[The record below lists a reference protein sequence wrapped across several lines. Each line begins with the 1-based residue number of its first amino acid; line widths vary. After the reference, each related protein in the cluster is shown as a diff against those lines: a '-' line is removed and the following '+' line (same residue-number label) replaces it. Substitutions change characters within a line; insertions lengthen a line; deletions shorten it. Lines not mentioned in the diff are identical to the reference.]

1 MITTYCD
8 VVFSKGVYI
17 MSNMLEQ
24 AIIDAEALKEA
35 AQKSAQE
42 TIIEHYAD
50 DIRSAVEKIL
60 EQDEMEFDLAGDDE
74 AQLTVEEDT
83 GDAVVEQLPSSVT
96 ADESEYVTLD
106 LDQLEE
112 MMAAEIEEEGDL
124 DAAEMSSREELAEE
138 VEDDIVE
145 LDENVIRALLED
157 EDVEVEELEEEATS
171 DEDVETLE
179 EAEEEDD
186 DDPRDDAGGGHLDY
200 KTAKDRPDF
209 PYKEHKQLQDDNKS
223 LLAEQKKFQKRIQ
236 LLEGKVEKYRTLINS
251 MKDKLE
257 EVNLSNA
264 KLLYQNRVLDSISLN
279 ERQKDKIVETI
290 SNAKT
295 VEETKIIFETL
306 QSAVGSASTP
316 KPKSLNEVVTKRS
329 SAFLPRKEE
338 KRTDPFIDR
347 MKLLAGLKNN

>member
-83 GDAVVEQLPSSVT
+83 GEAVVEQLPSSVT

-112 MMAAEIEEEGDL
+112 MMAAEIKEEGDL

-138 VEDDIVE
+138 VEDDIEIE

-179 EAEEEDD
+179 EEEESDEDVVVEAAEEV
-186 DDPRDDAGGGHLDY
+186 
-200 KTAKDRPDF
+200 
-209 PYKEHKQLQDDNKS
+209 DNKAATEEA
-223 LLAEQKKFQKRIQ
+223 LNNLKEVYEKKIEQLNKKLQKETKRS
-236 LLEGKVEKYRTLINS
+236 EKYRTLINS

-347 MKLLAGLKNN
+347 MKLLAGLNNN

>member
-1 MITTYCD
+1 
-8 VVFSKGVYI
+8 
-17 MSNMLEQ
+17 MSHMLEQ

-96 ADESEYVTLD
+96 TDESEYVTLD

-112 MMAAEIEEEGDL
+112 MMAVEIEEEGDL

-138 VEDDIVE
+138 VEDDIEIE

-157 EDVEVEELEEEATS
+157 EDIEVEELEEEATS

-179 EAEEEDD
+179 EAEDVEELEEEKKEMVDHD
-186 DDPRDDAGGGHLDY
+186 DDPDTPKVPNYAADGKG
-200 KTAKDRPDF
+200 TKDLK
-209 PYKEHKQLQDDNKS
+209 KESLEIESLKETYEKKIEQLNKK
-223 LLAEQKKFQKRIQ
+223 LQKETKRS
-236 LLEGKVEKYRTLINS
+236 EKYRTLINS

-338 KRTDPFIDR
+338 KRSDPFIDR

>member
-1 MITTYCD
+1 
-8 VVFSKGVYI
+8 
-17 MSNMLEQ
+17 MSHMLEQ

-74 AQLTVEEDT
+74 AQLTVEEGADE
-83 GDAVVEQLPSSVT
+83 AVVEQLPSSVT
-96 ADESEYVTLD
+96 TDESEYVTLD

-112 MMAAEIEEEGDL
+112 MMAVEIEEEGDL

-138 VEDDIVE
+138 VEDDIEIE

-179 EAEEEDD
+179 EEEESDEDVVVEAAEEV
-186 DDPRDDAGGGHLDY
+186 
-200 KTAKDRPDF
+200 
-209 PYKEHKQLQDDNKS
+209 DNKAATEEA
-223 LLAEQKKFQKRIQ
+223 LNNLKEVYEKKIEQLNKKLQKETKRS
-236 LLEGKVEKYRTLINS
+236 EKYRTLINS

-264 KLLYQNRVLDSISLN
+264 KLLYQNRVLDSVSLN

-338 KRTDPFIDR
+338 KRSDPFIDR

>member
-1 MITTYCD
+1 
-8 VVFSKGVYI
+8 
-17 MSNMLEQ
+17 MSHMLEQ

-74 AQLTVEEDT
+74 AQLTVEEGADE
-83 GDAVVEQLPSSVT
+83 AVVEQLPSSVT
-96 ADESEYVTLD
+96 TDESEYVTLD

-138 VEDDIVE
+138 VEDDIEIE

-157 EDVEVEELEEEATS
+157 EDIEVEELEEEATS

-179 EAEEEDD
+179 EAEDVEELEEEKKEMVDHD
-186 DDPRDDAGGGHLDY
+186 DDPDTPKIPNYAADGKGTKDLKKESLEIESLKEVY
-200 KTAKDRPDF
+200 EKKIEQLNKKLQKEAKR
-209 PYKEHKQLQDDNKS
+209 S
-223 LLAEQKKFQKRIQ
+223 
-236 LLEGKVEKYRTLINS
+236 EKYRTLINS

-264 KLLYQNRVLDSISLN
+264 KLLYQNRVLDSVSLN

-306 QSAVGSASTP
+306 QSAVGSAVTH

-338 KRTDPFIDR
+338 KRSDPFIER
-347 MKLLAGLKNN
+347 MKLLAGLKK

>member
-1 MITTYCD
+1 
-8 VVFSKGVYI
+8 

-35 AQKSAQE
+35 AQQNAQE
-42 TIIEHYAD
+42 AVIEHYAD
-50 DIRSAVEKIL
+50 DIRAAVEKIL
-60 EQDEMEFDLAGDDE
+60 EQEETEIDLEADFVADE
-74 AQLTVEEDT
+74 AQLTVEEGTDEP
-83 GDAVVEQLPSSVT
+83 VVEQLPSSVT
-96 ADESEYVTLD
+96 TDESEYVTLD

-124 DAAEMSSREELAEE
+124 DAAEMSSREELAEK
-138 VEDDIVE
+138 VEDDIEIE

-157 EDVEVEELEEEATS
+157 EDIEVEELEEEATS

-179 EAEEEDD
+179 EEEESDEDVVVEAAEEV
-186 DDPRDDAGGGHLDY
+186 
-200 KTAKDRPDF
+200 
-209 PYKEHKQLQDDNKS
+209 DNKAATEEA
-223 LLAEQKKFQKRIQ
+223 LNNLKEVYEKKIEQLNKKLQKETKRS
-236 LLEGKVEKYRTLINS
+236 EKYRTLINS

-329 SAFLPRKEE
+329 SAFLPRREE
-338 KRTDPFIDR
+338 KRNDPFIER

>member
-1 MITTYCD
+1 
-8 VVFSKGVYI
+8 

-83 GDAVVEQLPSSVT
+83 GEAVVEQLPSSVT
-96 ADESEYVTLD
+96 TDESEYVTLD

-124 DAAEMSSREELAEE
+124 DAADMSSREELAEE
-138 VEDDIVE
+138 VEDDIEIE

-179 EAEEEDD
+179 EEEESDEDVVVEAAEEV
-186 DDPRDDAGGGHLDY
+186 
-200 KTAKDRPDF
+200 
-209 PYKEHKQLQDDNKS
+209 DNKAATEEA
-223 LLAEQKKFQKRIQ
+223 LNNLKEVYEKKIEQLNKKLQKETKRS
-236 LLEGKVEKYRTLINS
+236 EKYRTLINS

-347 MKLLAGLKNN
+347 MKLLAGLNNN

>member
-1 MITTYCD
+1 MKR
-8 VVFSKGVYI
+8 VP
-17 MSNMLEQ
+17 
-24 AIIDAEALKEA
+24 
-35 AQKSAQE
+35 
-42 TIIEHYAD
+42 
-50 DIRSAVEKIL
+50 
-60 EQDEMEFDLAGDDE
+60 DE
-74 AQLTVEEDT
+74 
-83 GDAVVEQLPSSVT
+83 AVVEQLPSSVT
-96 ADESEYVTLD
+96 TDESEYVTLD

-124 DAAEMSSREELAEE
+124 DATEMSSREELAEE
-138 VEDDIVE
+138 VEDDIEIE

-179 EAEEEDD
+179 EASEEESDED
-186 DDPRDDAGGGHLDY
+186 VVVEA
-200 KTAKDRPDF
+200 A
-209 PYKEHKQLQDDNKS
+209 EEVDNKAATDAAINN
-223 LLAEQKKFQKRIQ
+223 LREVYEKEIERLNKKLQKEAKRS
-236 LLEGKVEKYRTLINS
+236 EKYRTLINS

-264 KLLYQNRVLDSISLN
+264 KLLYQNRVLDSVSLN

-329 SAFLPRKEE
+329 SAFMPRKEAQ
-338 KRTDPFIDR
+338 RSDPFIDR

>member
-1 MITTYCD
+1 
-8 VVFSKGVYI
+8 

-112 MMAAEIEEEGDL
+112 MMAAEIKEEGDL

-138 VEDDIVE
+138 VEDDIEIE

-179 EAEEEDD
+179 EEEESDEDVVVEAAEEV
-186 DDPRDDAGGGHLDY
+186 
-200 KTAKDRPDF
+200 
-209 PYKEHKQLQDDNKS
+209 DNKAATEEA
-223 LLAEQKKFQKRIQ
+223 LNNLKEVYEKKIEQLNKKLQKEAKRS
-236 LLEGKVEKYRTLINS
+236 EKYRTLINS

-329 SAFLPRKEE
+329 SAFLPRREE
-338 KRTDPFIDR
+338 KRSDPFIDR

>member
-1 MITTYCD
+1 
-8 VVFSKGVYI
+8 

-74 AQLTVEEDT
+74 AQLTVEEGADE
-83 GDAVVEQLPSSVT
+83 AVVEQLPSSVT
-96 ADESEYVTLD
+96 TDESEYVTLD

-112 MMAAEIEEEGDL
+112 MMAVEIEEEGDL

-138 VEDDIVE
+138 VEDDIEIE

-157 EDVEVEELEEEATS
+157 EDIEVEELEEEATS

-179 EAEEEDD
+179 EASEEEDD
-186 DDPRDDAGGGHLDY
+186 DDPDTPKIPNYAADGKG
-200 KTAKDRPDF
+200 TKDLK
-209 PYKEHKQLQDDNKS
+209 KESLEIESLKEVYEKKIEQLNKK
-223 LLAEQKKFQKRIQ
+223 LQKETKRS
-236 LLEGKVEKYRTLINS
+236 EKYRTLINS

-306 QSAVGSASTP
+306 QSAVGSAVTH

-338 KRTDPFIDR
+338 KRSDPFIDR

>member
-1 MITTYCD
+1 
-8 VVFSKGVYI
+8 

-35 AQKSAQE
+35 AQKSAEE

-60 EQDEMEFDLAGDDE
+60 EQDEMDFGLEGDDD

-83 GDAVVEQLPSSVT
+83 GEAVVEQLPSSVT
-96 ADESEYVTLD
+96 TDEEEYVTLD

-112 MMAAEIEEEGDL
+112 MMAAEIQAEGDL
-124 DAAEMSSREELAEE
+124 DASEMTSREELAEE
-138 VEDDIVE
+138 VDEDVEIE

-157 EDVEVEELEEEATS
+157 EEEEQLEEETASGEDLETLEETDEVEELEEEKKEMV
-171 DEDVETLE
+171 DH
-179 EAEEEDD
+179 D
-186 DDPRDDAGGGHLDY
+186 DDPETPEVPSYAADGKG
-200 KTAKDRPDF
+200 AKDLKRESLELEIENL
-209 PYKEHKQLQDDNKS
+209 KE
-223 LLAEQKKFQKRIQ
+223 AYEKRIQ
-236 LLEGKVEKYRTLINS
+236 KLDRKLQKETERNQKYRTLINS
-251 MKDKLE
+251 MKEKLE

-264 KLLYQNRVLDSISLN
+264 KLLYQNRVLDSASLN

-329 SAFLPRKEE
+329 SAFFPRKEE
-338 KRTDPFIDR
+338 KRTDPFIER
-347 MKLLAGLKNN
+347 MRLLAGLKNN

>member
-1 MITTYCD
+1 
-8 VVFSKGVYI
+8 

-124 DAAEMSSREELAEE
+124 DAADMSSREELAEE
-138 VEDDIVE
+138 VEDDIEIE

-179 EAEEEDD
+179 EEEESDEDVVVEAAEEV
-186 DDPRDDAGGGHLDY
+186 
-200 KTAKDRPDF
+200 
-209 PYKEHKQLQDDNKS
+209 DNKAATEEA
-223 LLAEQKKFQKRIQ
+223 LNNLKEVYEKKIEQLNKKLQKEAKRS
-236 LLEGKVEKYRTLINS
+236 EKYRTLINS

-264 KLLYQNRVLDSISLN
+264 KLLYQNRVLDSVSLN

-329 SAFLPRKEE
+329 SAFMPRKED

>member
-1 MITTYCD
+1 
-8 VVFSKGVYI
+8 

-83 GDAVVEQLPSSVT
+83 GEAVVEQLPSSVT

-112 MMAAEIEEEGDL
+112 MMAAEIKEEGDL

-138 VEDDIVE
+138 VEDDIEIE

-179 EAEEEDD
+179 EEEESDEDVVVEAAEEV
-186 DDPRDDAGGGHLDY
+186 
-200 KTAKDRPDF
+200 
-209 PYKEHKQLQDDNKS
+209 DNKAATEEA
-223 LLAEQKKFQKRIQ
+223 LNNLKEVYEKKIEQLNKKLQKETKRS
-236 LLEGKVEKYRTLINS
+236 EKYRTLINS

-347 MKLLAGLKNN
+347 MKLLAGLNNN